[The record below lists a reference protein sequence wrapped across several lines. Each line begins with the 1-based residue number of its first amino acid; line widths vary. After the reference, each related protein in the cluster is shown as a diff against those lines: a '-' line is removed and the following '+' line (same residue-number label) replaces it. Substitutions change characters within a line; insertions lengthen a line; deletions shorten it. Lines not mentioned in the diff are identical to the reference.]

1 MGSGMEKIDFKK
13 IMKAFWQPPAG
24 VFSLVDVPKLQFA
37 MIDGKGDP
45 NTSEEYRHAIEW
57 LYSVSYPLK
66 FMSKKELG
74 KDYGVAP
81 LEGLWWA
88 EDMSSFLTGDK
99 DLWSW
104 TMMIMQPD
112 WIPAEM
118 FEAALEKARAK
129 LGQPPE
135 SLRLQSFH
143 EGLAVQIMHIGP
155 YSAEGPTILRLHEE
169 FLPANGLVESGKHHE
184 IYLGDPRKAAPE
196 KLKTVIR
203 QPVKKR

>member
-1 MGSGMEKIDFKK
+1 
-13 IMKAFWQPPAG
+13 
-24 VFSLVDVPKLQFA
+24 
-37 MIDGKGDP
+37 
-45 NTSEEYRHAIEW
+45 
-57 LYSVSYPLK
+57 
-66 FMSKKELG
+66 
-74 KDYGVAP
+74 

>member
-1 MGSGMEKIDFKK
+1 MEKIDFKK

-45 NTSEEYRHAIEW
+45 NTSEEYRRAIEW

-66 FMSKKELG
+66 FMSKKEFG

-88 EDMSSFLTGDK
+88 EDMSSFLTGKK

-112 WIPAEM
+112 WITAEM

-135 SLRLQSFH
+135 SLRLQFFH

>member
-1 MGSGMEKIDFKK
+1 MEKIDFKK

>member
-1 MGSGMEKIDFKK
+1 
-13 IMKAFWQPPAG
+13 MKAFWQPPAG

-155 YSAEGPTILRLHEE
+155 NSAEGPTILRLHEE

>member
-1 MGSGMEKIDFKK
+1 
-13 IMKAFWQPPAG
+13 MKAFWQPPAG

-203 QPVKKR
+203 QPVTKR

>member
-1 MGSGMEKIDFKK
+1 MEKVDFKK
-13 IMKAFWQPPAG
+13 IMKAFWQPPVG

-99 DLWSW
+99 HLWSW

-112 WIPAEM
+112 WITGEM
-118 FEAALEKARAK
+118 FKAVLDKARAK
-129 LGQPPE
+129 LGEPPE
-135 SLRLQSFH
+135 SLRLQFFH
-143 EGLAVQIMHIGP
+143 EGTAVQIMHIGP
-155 YSAEGPTILRLHEE
+155 YSAERPTILRLHEE
-169 FLPANGLVESGKHHE
+169 FLPANGLVENGKHHE

-196 KLKTVIR
+196 KLRTVIR
-203 QPVKKR
+203 QPVRKR

>member
-1 MGSGMEKIDFKK
+1 MEKVDFKRS
-13 IMKAFWQPPAG
+13 MKALWQPAVG
-24 VFSLVDVPKLQFA
+24 VFSLIDVPKLQFA
-37 MIDGKGDP
+37 MVDGKGDP

-88 EDMSSFLTGDK
+88 ESMSSFLTGEK

-112 WIPAEM
+112 WITGEM
-118 FEAALEKARAK
+118 FKAALGKARAK
-129 LGQPPE
+129 LGEQPV
-135 SLRLQSFH
+135 SLRLQSLH
-143 EGLAVQIMHIGP
+143 EGLSVQIMHIGP

-169 FLPANGLVESGKHHE
+169 FLPANGLVENGQHHE

-196 KLKTVIR
+196 KLRTVIR

>member
-1 MGSGMEKIDFKK
+1 MEKVDFKK

-99 DLWSW
+99 HLWSW

-112 WIPAEM
+112 WISGEM
-118 FEAALEKARAK
+118 FQAALDKARAK
-129 LGQPPE
+129 LGESPE

-143 EGLAVQIMHIGP
+143 ERLAVQIMHIGP

-169 FLPANGLVESGKHHE
+169 FLPANGLVENGKHHE

-196 KLKTVIR
+196 KLRTVIR

>member
-1 MGSGMEKIDFKK
+1 MEKVDFKK
-13 IMKAFWQPPAG
+13 IMKAFWQPPVG

-99 DLWSW
+99 HLWSW

-112 WIPAEM
+112 WITGEM
-118 FEAALEKARAK
+118 FQAALDKARAK
-129 LGQPPE
+129 LGESPE

-169 FLPANGLVESGKHHE
+169 FLPANGLVENGKHHE

-196 KLKTVIR
+196 KLRTVIR

>member
-1 MGSGMEKIDFKK
+1 MEKIDFKK

-112 WIPAEM
+112 WIPADM

>member
-1 MGSGMEKIDFKK
+1 MEKVDFKK
-13 IMKAFWQPPAG
+13 IMKAFWQPPVG

-99 DLWSW
+99 HLWSW

-112 WIPAEM
+112 WITGEM
-118 FEAALEKARAK
+118 FKAVLDKACAK
-129 LGQPPE
+129 LGEPPE
-135 SLRLQSFH
+135 SLRLQFFH
-143 EGLAVQIMHIGP
+143 EGTAVQIMHIGP

-169 FLPANGLVESGKHHE
+169 FLPANGLVENGKHHE

-196 KLKTVIR
+196 KLRTVIR
-203 QPVKKR
+203 QPVRKR

>member
-1 MGSGMEKIDFKK
+1 MEKVDFKK
-13 IMKAFWQPPAG
+13 IMKAFWQPPVG
-24 VFSLVDVPKLQFA
+24 GFSLADVPRLQFA

-99 DLWSW
+99 HLWSW

-112 WIPAEM
+112 WISGEM
-118 FEAALEKARAK
+118 FKAVLDRASAK
-129 LGQPPE
+129 LGEPPE

-169 FLPANGLVESGKHHE
+169 FLPANGLVENGKHHE

-196 KLKTVIR
+196 KLRTVIR

>member
-1 MGSGMEKIDFKK
+1 MEKIDFKK

-203 QPVKKR
+203 QPVTKR

>member
-1 MGSGMEKIDFKK
+1 MEKIDFKK

-45 NTSEEYRHAIEW
+45 NTSEGYRHAIEW

-112 WIPAEM
+112 
-118 FEAALEKARAK
+118 
-129 LGQPPE
+129 
-135 SLRLQSFH
+135 
-143 EGLAVQIMHIGP
+143 
-155 YSAEGPTILRLHEE
+155 
-169 FLPANGLVESGKHHE
+169 
-184 IYLGDPRKAAPE
+184 
-196 KLKTVIR
+196 
-203 QPVKKR
+203 

>member
-1 MGSGMEKIDFKK
+1 MEKVDFKK
-13 IMKAFWQPPAG
+13 IMKAFWQPPVG

-99 DLWSW
+99 HLWSW

-112 WIPAEM
+112 WITGEM
-118 FEAALEKARAK
+118 FKAVLDKARAK
-129 LGQPPE
+129 LGEPPE
-135 SLRLQSFH
+135 SLRLQFFH
-143 EGLAVQIMHIGP
+143 EGTAVQIMHIGP

-169 FLPANGLVESGKHHE
+169 FLPANGLVENGKHHE

-196 KLKTVIR
+196 KLRTVIR
-203 QPVKKR
+203 QPVRKR

>member
-1 MGSGMEKIDFKK
+1 MEKVDFKK
-13 IMKAFWQPPAG
+13 IMKAFWQPPVG

-57 LYSVSYPLK
+57 LYSVTYPLK

-88 EDMSSFLTGDK
+88 DDMSSFLTGDK
-99 DLWSW
+99 HLWSW

-112 WIPAEM
+112 WITGEM
-118 FEAALEKARAK
+118 FKAVLDKARAK
-129 LGQPPE
+129 LGEPPE
-135 SLRLQSFH
+135 SLRLQFFH
-143 EGLAVQIMHIGP
+143 EGTAVQIMHIGP

-169 FLPANGLVESGKHHE
+169 FLPANGLVENGKHHE

-196 KLKTVIR
+196 KLRTVIR
-203 QPVKKR
+203 QPVRKR

>member
-1 MGSGMEKIDFKK
+1 MEKVDFKK

-37 MIDGKGDP
+37 IIDGKGDP

-99 DLWSW
+99 HLWSW

-112 WIPAEM
+112 WITGEM
-118 FEAALEKARAK
+118 FKAALDKARAK
-129 LGQPPE
+129 LGEPPE
-135 SLRLQSFH
+135 SLRLQSCH

-155 YSAEGPTILRLHEE
+155 YSAEGPTILRCTRNSC
-169 FLPANGLVESGKHHE
+169 PPTVSW
-184 IYLGDPRKAAPE
+184 
-196 KLKTVIR
+196 KTASTTRSIWVTLAR
-203 QPVKKR
+203 RHQKN

>member
-1 MGSGMEKIDFKK
+1 MEKIDFKK

-66 FMSKKELG
+66 VMSKKDLG

>member
-1 MGSGMEKIDFKK
+1 MEKVDFKK
-13 IMKAFWQPPAG
+13 IMKAFWQPPVG

-99 DLWSW
+99 HLWSW

-112 WIPAEM
+112 WITGEM
-118 FEAALEKARAK
+118 FKAVLDKARAK
-129 LGQPPE
+129 LGEPPE
-135 SLRLQSFH
+135 RLRLQFFH
-143 EGLAVQIMHIGP
+143 EGTAVQIMHIGP

-169 FLPANGLVESGKHHE
+169 FLPANGLVENGKHHE

-196 KLKTVIR
+196 KLRTVIR
-203 QPVKKR
+203 QPVRKR

>member
-1 MGSGMEKIDFKK
+1 MEKIDFKK
-13 IMKAFWQPPAG
+13 IMKAFWQPPPG
-24 VFSLVDVPKLQFA
+24 VFSLVDVPKQQFA

-57 LYSVSYPLK
+57 LFSVSYPLK
-66 FMSKKELG
+66 FMSKKEFG

-155 YSAEGPTILRLHEE
+155 YSAERPTILRLHEE